1 MTTKLATAI
10 VEAQAQVLADE
21 MAGAKLNIYSG
32 TQPANANAGVSGDAT
47 LLATLTFGDPAFAS
61 ITGGIM
67 TSNPLTGGEAT
78 AAGTATW
85 FRIIKADNV
94 TPIMDGNVSTTAGN
108 LVLSTVNIS
117 IGVTIEITSFTH
129 TVIKNYTPA

>member
-10 VEAQAQVLADE
+10 VEAQAQLLATE

-32 TQPANANAGVSGDAT
+32 TQPAGANQGVSMDAT
-47 LLATLTFGDPAFAS
+47 LLASLTFGDPAFSS

-67 TSNPLTGGEAT
+67 TSNPLTGGVAES
-78 AAGTATW
+78 AGTATW
-85 FRIIKADNV
+85 FRILKADNV
-94 TPIMDGNVSTTAGN
+94 TPIMDGNVSETAGN
-108 LVLSTVNIS
+108 LVLTTTEIS
-117 IGVTIEITSFTH
+117 VGVTIEVTTFTH